1 VLEPGVG
8 GWAMF
13 LERCN
18 KPLEKIRD
26 RKERNLFGNF
36 RSILPS

>member
-1 VLEPGVG
+1 
-8 GWAMF
+8 MF
-13 LERCN
+13 LERCNN